1 MENLINRAKNVVL
14 QPRETWEVIKTEET
28 TLSSLL
34 TSYVFPLALIPAIA
48 SFIGYGIIGFNTG
61 FFGQAASI
69 EWGMSQAI
77 TTFVSAFFGVIIS
90 AWVISLLAKN
100 FGTELTLNN
109 AAKLVAYSYTPSLVS
124 GIFYLIPALT
134 ILAIVGAFYSL
145 YILYIGFQPITNVSE
160 SQKTSYF
167 VLSLIAIIVVSVV
180 VTFVLGLILTAF
192 GLVGYQS
199 FKI

>member
-1 MENLINRAKNVVL
+1 MENLINRTKNMVL
-14 QPRETWEVIKTEET
+14 QPKETWEVIKIEET

-69 EWGMSQAI
+69 EWGISQAI
-77 TTFVSAFFGVIIS
+77 TTFASAFIGVIIS

-100 FGTELTLNN
+100 FGTDVTLNN
-109 AAKLVAYSYTPSLVS
+109 AAKLVSYSYTPSLLA

-134 ILAIVGAFYSL
+134 ILAIVGAIYSL

-160 SQKTSYF
+160 GQKTSYF
-167 VLSLIAIIVVSVV
+167 VVSLIAIIVISAVL
-180 VTFVLGLILTAF
+180 TFVSGIILTTF
-192 GLVGYQS
+192 GIASYQALNL
-199 FKI
+199 